1 MIAKMRP
8 VKMMTVRKGK
18 GLTRAE
24 LSRLVGMQAN
34 MIAWIETGRFY
45 PYPAQIEKIAKS
57 LGVSIPQS
65 LLEQIEGVADDELS
79 LTY

>member
-8 VKMMTVRKGK
+8 VKMMRVREGM
-18 GLTRAE
+18 GITRAE
-24 LSRLVGMQAN
+24 LSRRVGMQAN

-57 LGVSIPQS
+57 LGVSSPQS
-65 LLEQIEGVADDELS
+65 LLEQIEEVPTDELAAV
-79 LTY
+79 